1 MPQNYDQID
10 VRICL
15 EKKDVRKANNKI
27 LGRSPLM
34 NQTTYTNELY
44 TTSQTKKILRN
55 SNVLIFKITILNL
68 IVQLLLI

>member
-15 EKKDVRKANNKI
+15 EKKDVRKANNNI